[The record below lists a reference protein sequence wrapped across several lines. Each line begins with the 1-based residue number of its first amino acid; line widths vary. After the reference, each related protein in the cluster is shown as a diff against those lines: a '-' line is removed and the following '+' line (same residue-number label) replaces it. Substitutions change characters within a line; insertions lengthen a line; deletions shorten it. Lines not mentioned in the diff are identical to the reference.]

1 MRVSGFE
8 ASRSAGGAVH
18 GKFIDSDNAIAP
30 PIDHMPVAS
39 SDTSTTVACPV
50 FSRWNSAPMIAPAIV
65 IAPIESP
72 NAGAG
77 GMVTLSSSGRFW
89 P

>member
-1 MRVSGFE
+1 
-8 ASRSAGGAVH
+8 
-18 GKFIDSDNAIAP
+18 
-30 PIDHMPVAS
+30 
-39 SDTSTTVACPV
+39 
-50 FSRWNSAPMIAPAIV
+50 MIAPAIV

-77 GMVTLSSSGRFW
+77 GIVTLSSSGRFW